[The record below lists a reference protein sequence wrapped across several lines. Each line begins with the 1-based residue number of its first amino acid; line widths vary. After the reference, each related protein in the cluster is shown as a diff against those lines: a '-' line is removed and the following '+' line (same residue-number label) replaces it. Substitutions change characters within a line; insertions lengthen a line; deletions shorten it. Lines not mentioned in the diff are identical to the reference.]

1 MILKVNDTN
10 DFNISMSLSVDWENK
25 EILIYVKYW
34 NKKTN
39 KIDKF
44 EYPANEFSEAIK
56 KFSELEE
63 KQI

>member
-34 NKKTN
+34 NKKN
-39 KIDKF
+39 K
-44 EYPANEFSEAIK
+44 
-56 KFSELEE
+56 
-63 KQI
+63 